1 MNSKNKSTSECQ
13 HELPLFPLLL
23 LLENQPAS
31 FCTSMHYVLA
41 FFVFFCPTCV
51 GDLVCGS
58 LIRVFWKHSPRRV
71 PYNTWLVNC
80 APTTIAPLLND
91 IECNLSLMIS
101 DVSPFNCQPTYLNKS
116 PPPKLDSNSNRPDTF
131 MC

>member
-13 HELPLFPLLL
+13 HELPLFPLL

-41 FFVFFCPTCV
+41 FFVFFCPTWV

-58 LIRVFWKHSPRRV
+58 LIRVFWKHSLRRV
-71 PYNTWLVNC
+71 LYNTWLVNC
-80 APTTIAPLLND
+80 ARTTIAPLLND

-116 PPPKLDSNSNRPDTF
+116 PPPPNLTRTQIVLTF

>member
-13 HELPLFPLLL
+13 HELPLFPLL

-51 GDLVCGS
+51 GDLVCRS
-58 LIRVFWKHSPRRV
+58 LINQSFLEALTTTCAVQ
-71 PYNTWLVNC
+71 YLV
-80 APTTIAPLLND
+80 
-91 IECNLSLMIS
+91 S
-101 DVSPFNCQPTYLNKS
+101 
-116 PPPKLDSNSNRPDTF
+116 
-131 MC
+131 